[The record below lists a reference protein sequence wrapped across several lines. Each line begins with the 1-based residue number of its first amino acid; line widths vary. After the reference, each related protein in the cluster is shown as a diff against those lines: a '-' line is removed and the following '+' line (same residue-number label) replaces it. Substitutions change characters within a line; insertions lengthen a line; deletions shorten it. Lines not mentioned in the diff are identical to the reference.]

1 MDEKVS
7 EVNGKR
13 IPEDK
18 KKIQEDEIEEQYKYE
33 DDIVG
38 KEQSYGSK
46 EKESYDEGE
55 GKLEEKSGRL

>member
-18 KKIQEDEIEEQYKYE
+18 KIQEDEIEEQYKYE
-33 DDIVG
+33 DDVVG
-38 KEQSYGSK
+38 
-46 EKESYDEGE
+46 
-55 GKLEEKSGRL
+55 